1 MLMIL
6 SIQQVRD
13 HEVVAGAEGVAQI
26 NEVHQGAGDSVLDKL
41 SFRGDSG
48 EVVVQFRRQ
57 TNCYRAWHV
66 VLLYDSATV

>member
-1 MLMIL
+1 MIL

-26 NEVHQGAGDSVLDKL
+26 NEVHQGASDRVLDVL
-41 SFRGDSG
+41 SFRGEPG

-57 TNCYRAWHV
+57 TNRDGAWHA